1 MFKPIVCAFL
11 LTFSTAALATSDA
24 SRNRVAI
31 DKGDFD
37 SQRARIE
44 AALADGKTYAEI
56 SPNDQTTVRVA
67 LERIG
72 DQLDGVASVSELPES
87 DRVDLFNEQ
96 EKVNTILTRAAADSR
111 LICTRVQKTGN
122 LRRSVSCETVAERRQ
137 RTEASQEALRQTK
150 NMPALQQN

>member
-1 MFKPIVCAFL
+1 MFKPIACLFL
-11 LTFSTAALATSDA
+11 LCFSTAAFATADA
-24 SRNRVAI
+24 SRTRVAI

-56 SPNDQTTVRVA
+56 SPDDRATVRVA
-67 LERIG
+67 LERMG
-72 DQLDGVASVSELPES
+72 NQLDDVSSVNELPES
-87 DRVDLFNEQ
+87 KRLDLFNEQ

-122 LRRSVSCETVAERRQ
+122 LRRTVSCETVAERRQ

-150 NMPALQQN
+150 YMPQLKE